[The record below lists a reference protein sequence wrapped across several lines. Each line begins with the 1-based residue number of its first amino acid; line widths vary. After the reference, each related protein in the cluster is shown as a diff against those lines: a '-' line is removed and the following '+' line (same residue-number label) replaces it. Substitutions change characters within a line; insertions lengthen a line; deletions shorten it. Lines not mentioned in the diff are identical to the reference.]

1 MARPRFRVLPVLLAA
16 LASATT
22 FSAVAPAATMPAMV
36 DASPSRVVLTDA
48 TRDVRRFWYPF
59 YAGDFVGTRPAADI
73 TRAGIRH
80 GAKAID
86 VRLHFVNLRA
96 TARAQ
101 SVWVMINT
109 PRDKADFIDGLFF
122 RPGNRAG
129 TWQDGCRGIQHT
141 VRYARDV
148 IELQVPRACLGDPAW
163 VQVKITEQM
172 CAHRHTGRTHP
183 ASPTTLTT
191 PNAHSPSWLSVR
203 SRNGCTPAE
212 VDAGLGV
219 LIPAGD

>member
-1 MARPRFRVLPVLLAA
+1 MARPTFRILSVLLVPVLLAA
-16 LASATT
+16 LAPATT

-59 YAGDFVGTRPAADI
+59 YAGDFVGPRPAADI

-80 GAKAID
+80 GAKTVDI
-86 VRLHFVNLRA
+86 RLHFVNLRP

-109 PRDKADFIDGLFF
+109 PRDKTDFIDRLFF
-122 RPGNRAG
+122 GPGNRAG

-148 IELQVPRACLGDPAW
+148 IELQVPRACLGQPAW

-172 CAHRHTGRTHP
+172 WRPSAHGANPPGVTDNPHDTECAFPELAIGPFTQR
-183 ASPTTLTT
+183 LY
-191 PNAHSPSWLSVR
+191 PN
-203 SRNGCTPAE
+203 
-212 VDAGLGV
+212 
-219 LIPAGD
+219 